1 MGGLECA
8 EINQRKHFDNTT
20 QTIMAARRA
29 PGFPAG
35 VKGGVGGGVT
45 VIF

>member
-20 QTIMAARRA
+20 QTIMAARA
-29 PGFPAG
+29 PGDFPAG
-35 VKGGVGGGVT
+35 VKDGVGGGVT